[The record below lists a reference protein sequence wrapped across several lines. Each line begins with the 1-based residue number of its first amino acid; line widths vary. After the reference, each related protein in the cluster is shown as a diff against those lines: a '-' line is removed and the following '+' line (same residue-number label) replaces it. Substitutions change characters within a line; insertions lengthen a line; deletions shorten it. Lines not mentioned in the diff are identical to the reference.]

1 MTTEAVT
8 LVEYF
13 IKGVSLALSTYYF
26 WRKKGDG

>member
-1 MTTEAVT
+1 MTSNAAV

-26 WRKKGDG
+26 WKKKGDG